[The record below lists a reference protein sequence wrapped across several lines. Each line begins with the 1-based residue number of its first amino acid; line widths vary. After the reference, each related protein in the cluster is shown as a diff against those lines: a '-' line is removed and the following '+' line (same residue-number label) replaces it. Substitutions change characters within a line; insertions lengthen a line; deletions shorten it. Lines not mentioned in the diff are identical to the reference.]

1 VSTAP
6 RDRLSVDL
14 RRTALRI
21 GIQTAGLLMTCL
33 ILVGAVLYLVVVRS
47 QDQQMTQSLTN
58 AVSVAGLGN
67 DTDHDHD
74 LSQPRG
80 GIQYAVLDHRGL
92 RVSADMP
99 PGAPDVDVMRQVA
112 SSHRPDRR
120 IVHLASGSYDVLTT
134 QRRDDTVQLFASR
147 YEQHQ
152 ERERILGALAVAGG
166 AGLVVATVAAAILAR
181 RAVRPI
187 AQALEL
193 QRRFVADAGHELR
206 TPLTLLST
214 RTQMLA
220 RRVRSHDI
228 PIEERERLITRDADG
243 IVADTASLTSILEEL
258 LIAADVRTPVALEPV
273 DLATLAASAVASAQ
287 AAAHEADVTLTVSH
301 DDAPSTVVAGT
312 PSALARAIA
321 ALIDNALEHAAER
334 VDVHVGRN
342 GRWVV
347 VAVVD
352 DGPGIA
358 DETLPRM
365 FDRFSSDR
373 APAVRPGERRHFGL
387 GLALVSEIAS
397 RHGGTVTAENRR
409 LPQTGAVL
417 RLAMPALPAATAAL
431 PR

>member
-1 VSTAP
+1 MTPISP
-6 RDRLSVDL
+6 DRLSADL

-21 GIQTAGLLMTCL
+21 GIQTAGLLMACL
-33 ILVGAVLYLVVVRS
+33 IVVGAVLYLVVVRS
-47 QDQQMTQSLTN
+47 QDQQLTQSLTD
-58 AVSVAGLGN
+58 AVATAGLGN

-92 RVSADMP
+92 RQSADLP
-99 PGAPDVDVMRQVA
+99 PGALDLDVMRQVA
-112 SSHRPDRR
+112 ITHRTDRR
-120 IVHLASGSYDVLTT
+120 TVHLSTGAYDVLTA
-134 QRRDDTVQLFASR
+134 QRGDDTVQVIASR

-166 AGLVVATVAAAILAR
+166 AGLILATSAAAILGR
-181 RAVRPI
+181 RAVRPM

-220 RRVRSHDI
+220 RRVRSHDL
-228 PIEERERLITRDADG
+228 PTEERDRLIMRDAEG

-258 LIAADVRTPVALEPV
+258 LIAADVRTPVSHEPV
-273 DLATLAASAVASAQ
+273 DLAALAASAVASAQ
-287 AAAHEADVTLTVSH
+287 AAAHEANVTLTVSH
-301 DDAPSTVVAGT
+301 DDTSSTVVAGT
-312 PSALARAIA
+312 PSALARSVA
-321 ALIDNALEHAAER
+321 ALVDNAVEHAAQR
-334 VDVHVGRN
+334 VDVRVSRN
-342 GRWVV
+342 RRWVV
-347 VAVVD
+347 VDVVD

-373 APAVRPGERRHFGL
+373 EPAKGSGERRHFGL

-397 RHGGTVTAENRR
+397 RHGGTVTAQNRQP
-409 LPQTGAVL
+409 PQTGAVL
-417 RLAMPALPAATAAL
+417 RLAIPALL
-431 PR
+431 SGLS